1 VGEEEGRGT
10 VLEVLYAKK
19 VKKGVGVRSK
29 HLSADMQSPDL
40 SVNRPSHMPTEIV
53 GDIDKMRRNS
63 EFLGCFDPLFEYF

>member
-1 VGEEEGRGT
+1 M
-10 VLEVLYAKK
+10 
-19 VKKGVGVRSK
+19 RSK